1 MTSSSDTLRGIF
13 LRGDDVPVILR
24 HVSRSGLQ
32 RTIDVLAPYSLMSLS
47 IEVADVLG
55 LRRDPERIGVIVQG
69 GNMDM
74 LFKLVYDLGIALY
87 DDGYALTYNQL

>member
-1 MTSSSDTLRGIF
+1 
-13 LRGDDVPVILR
+13 
-24 HVSRSGLQ
+24 
-32 RTIDVLAPYSLMSLS
+32 MSLS